1 MGLRFGCARAISAVS
16 TWGLKHVFHRPAANF
31 PGKIALYAD
40 PQVIGHLSSRMSKGS
55 ILVVGT
61 NGKTTVTNM
70 LADAIEAAGHSV
82 VCNRTGANLDSGVAT
97 ALLHTPPV
105 EWGVFECDELW
116 MAKILPFTQSR
127 YVVLLNLFRDQ
138 LDRSGEI
145 DHIQQSIAK
154 ALRTSPETTLV
165 YNADDPLC
173 QAIAD
178 AVDNVSIPFGI
189 AGDMRLPQNEVA
201 DARMCQQCSTMLEYD
216 YRQYGQLGSYHCPN
230 CGFERADLAC
240 AAANV
245 AFGEACGSDGVAY
258 DAMLVNQQGR
268 AEVPFSGAYM
278 VYNTLAVY
286 VAADL
291 AGVPFDVIGKAIR
304 AFDSKNGRLQRY
316 DIGGMPVLLNLAK
329 NPTGFNQNL
338 RIATSHDGPIA
349 VAFFVNDKEADGHD
363 VSWLWDIDFEEL
375 AAVPGLVAYA
385 GGLRGPDVQVVL
397 KYAGVKAELVD
408 GAADV
413 LGRVRRRSPDAQT
426 FIIANYTALPGVKA
440 ELDAAEKA
448 GGTVAEAAPP
458 NAAAAESA
466 ESVSRSGAVVPTSA
480 SEVQGAAI
488 EQASAGEISDATV
501 SKGRSAAVSAAG
513 ASSFAGASELPNPIP
528 EVITEDRPL
537 TIVHLFPTLLNL
549 YGDNGNVRVLAQRAR
564 WRGIP
569 VKVVRVE
576 DPANADLAQAD
587 IVFIGGGPDREQH
600 QASAGLSQ
608 LREQL
613 VAFVESDGPL
623 LAICGGYQIIGKEW
637 LMAGEE
643 VPGLSLVDLTT
654 KRAEGGSH
662 NRLVGN
668 IVLNSPLSQVPVVG
682 FENHAGRTYLGAG
695 LKPFGAVAGS
705 HGFGNN
711 DTDHADGVCYKNL
724 IGSYLHG
731 PLLAKNPD
739 IADVLLSRAV
749 ARRVGRDVALP
760 ALDDSAELNAN
771 ENMRRK
777 LNMK

>member
-16 TWGLKHVFHRPAANF
+16 TWGLKNVFHRPAANF

-40 PQVIGHLSSRMSKGS
+40 PAVIGHLADRMSEGS

-70 LADAIEAAGHSV
+70 LADSIEAAGHSV

-138 LDRSGEI
+138 LDRAGEI
-145 DHIQQSIAK
+145 DHIQQSIVG
-154 ALRTSPETTLV
+154 ALKTSPETTLV

-178 AVDNVSIPFGI
+178 AVDNTAIPFGV
-189 AGDMRLPQNEVA
+189 ADDMHLAQNAVA
-201 DARMCQQCSTMLEYD
+201 DARMCQRCSTMLEYD
-216 YRQYGQLGSYHCPN
+216 FRQYGQLGEYHCPE
-230 CGFERADLAC
+230 CGFRRAKLAC

-245 AFGEACGSDGVAY
+245 RFGQACQAIESISY
-258 DAMLVNQQGR
+258 DAMLINQQGHV
-268 AEVPFSGAYM
+268 ETPFSGAYM

-291 AGVPFDVIGKAIR
+291 VGVPFDAITKAVQ
-304 AFDSKNGRLQRY
+304 AFNPKNGRLQRY
-316 DIGGMPVLLNLAK
+316 DIDGMPVLLNLAK

-338 RIATSHDGPIA
+338 RIATSHQGPIA

-375 AAVPGLVAYA
+375 AAVPNLVAFA

-397 KYAGVKAELVD
+397 KYAGVNAQLVD
-408 GAADV
+408 SAQDV
-413 LGRVRRRSPDAQT
+413 LQRVRAQSPDAQT
-426 FIIANYTALPGVKA
+426 FVIANYTALPSVKA
-440 ELDAAEKA
+440 QLDSFE
-448 GGTVAEAAPP
+448 G
-458 NAAAAESA
+458 
-466 ESVSRSGAVVPTSA
+466 SGAVVEPATGEAAMRAVAANDAGS
-480 SEVQGAAI
+480 GAGD
-488 EQASAGEISDATV
+488 ASALATEPVDAAPGD
-501 SKGRSAAVSAAG
+501 SQ
-513 ASSFAGASELPNPIP
+513 
-528 EVITEDRPL
+528 L

-569 VKVVRVE
+569 VNLVRAE
-576 DPANADLAQAD
+576 SADDVDLSQAD
-587 IVFIGGGPDREQH
+587 IVFVGGGPDREQH
-600 QASAGLSQ
+600 QAQAGLSQ
-608 LREQL
+608 LRDQL
-613 VAFVESDGPL
+613 VRFVESDGPL
-623 LAICGGYQIIGKEW
+623 LAICGGYQIIGEEW
-637 LMAGEE
+637 LMGDES

-668 IVLNSPLSQVPVVG
+668 IVLDSPLANTPVVG
-682 FENHAGRTYLGAG
+682 FENHAGRTYLGKG
-695 LKPFGAVAGS
+695 VQPFGKVLGGN
-705 HGFGNN
+705 GFGNN
-711 DTDHADGVCYKNL
+711 DSDHADGACYRNL
-724 IGSYLHG
+724 VGSYLHG
-731 PLLAKNPD
+731 PLLAKNPE
-739 IADVLLSRAV
+739 IADALIERALKRNQQLSAY
-749 ARRVGRDVALP
+749 LP
-760 ALDDSAELNAN
+760 LAPLNDDAELNAN
-771 ENMRRK
+771 ENMRKR
-777 LNMK
+777 LNVK